1 MESTAVPPSA
11 ELRDNYFR
19 RNEIPIRLKGTSSH
33 KSTGKSDSYIGQ
45 NVQIN
50 WWKRAVG
57 TRDLRTRASAILARF
72 ATKAQDCLS
81 SERAQTLVMKRTR
94 RQRDRKAERGWVRRL
109 VVEHRNRARL
119 VIADD
124 HTLLA
129 EACKRLLEP
138 EFDVVAIV
146 NNGRALLQVAPP
158 LKPDVAI
165 VDIAMPQLNGL
176 DAGEQ
181 LKHLTPSIRL
191 VYMTMNLEPD
201 VAAEAFRRGAAGY
214 VLKNSAA
221 EELVS
226 AIRCVLKGESY
237 LSPSITKDTVRFLLK
252 GGKSNEEGEIT
263 PRQSEVL
270 QLLAEGKSMKEIAS
284 VLHVK
289 PGTIAFHKYKM
300 MESLGLKTNAEL
312 LQYAIRHHIVPS

>member
-1 MESTAVPPSA
+1 M
-11 ELRDNYFR
+11 
-19 RNEIPIRLKGTSSH
+19 
-33 KSTGKSDSYIGQ
+33 
-45 NVQIN
+45 
-50 WWKRAVG
+50 
-57 TRDLRTRASAILARF
+57 
-72 ATKAQDCLS
+72 
-81 SERAQTLVMKRTR
+81 
-94 RQRDRKAERGWVRRL
+94 
-109 VVEHRNRARL
+109 EHRNRARL

-129 EACKRLLEP
+129 EACKRFLEP
-138 EFDVVAIV
+138 EFEVVAIV
-146 NNGRALLQVAPP
+146 NNGRALLQIAPR
-158 LKPDVAI
+158 LKPGVAI

-181 LKHLTPSIRL
+181 LKHLDPSIRL
-191 VYMTMNLEPD
+191 VYMTMNLEPE

-252 GGKSNEEGEIT
+252 GGKSNEEGGIT
-263 PRQSEVL
+263 ARQSEVL
-270 QLLAEGKSMKEIAS
+270 QLLAEGRSMKEIAS
-284 VLHVK
+284 MLHVK

-300 MESLGLKTNAEL
+300 MESLGLKTNAGL
-312 LQYAIRHHIVPS
+312 LQYAMRHHVVNS